1 MKQVLR
7 RLLQTPGFTAV
18 VVLTLAAG
26 IGANTAIF
34 SVVRGILLR
43 PLPYQDPDRVVSIA
57 NHSAFGRG
65 SLSVLEYLDVREQTT
80 RLAGIAAYSGG
91 DVTLAGG
98 DGRERVD
105 VGVVTPDFFRVLGVA
120 PRAGRF
126 FAPGDE
132 APGQDHV
139 VVLSHELWDRRFA
152 ADPSIV
158 GRDILIDDESF
169 RVVGVLPASFRF
181 ETRYDAY
188 LPLGFTAASLDPKA
202 RDRHWL
208 GVVARVPAGGGIVDL
223 NRDLAVVGAR
233 VTAAHRDV
241 YRDPQ
246 GWLPEARPLLEN
258 LVGDVRPSLWLL
270 AAAAALVLLIVCA
283 NVAGLL
289 LARATTRQRELSVR
303 AALGASR
310 RRLFGQLLGESLILS
325 ALGGGLGVLLA
336 LWGTDLLL
344 GLAPEGLPRLDE
356 IGVDGMVL
364 VFSVLVT
371 ALTAAI
377 FGLIPAWTA
386 SRVDL
391 GDALRAGGRGSS
403 GGKHPRRVRR
413 ALVVAETALALVL
426 VAAAALITRSF
437 GRLTSVDPGFRTDG
451 VLSLRVS
458 LPWPGDTATPE
469 AKAGLNRWFLE
480 ATDRLAALPGVTHA
494 GAISMLPLRD
504 GFTDRLIDIED
515 QPTAEGSQRPDAEYR
530 VVTPGYFETLGIPL
544 LEGRLLGRQDVAGG
558 QPVIV
563 VSREMAKTFWPRGD
577 ALGKRVRLYSPQGP
591 WVTIVGVVG
600 DVKDVA
606 LELAF
611 RPEMYF
617 PAAQASPVG
626 TMSLIVRGDLP
637 MAGLAAA
644 TRAEL
649 EGYDARQPVYD
660 VQPMSERLVGSLES
674 RRFVLVLFNLFAG
687 LALGLAALGLY
698 GVLAHAVADRRR
710 EIAMRVALGATRARV
725 LGLVAREGAV
735 LVGIGVV
742 LGIAGGLA
750 GVRLLE
756 HLLFEVR
763 PGDPLALLAAIAILL
778 AAALLALW
786 LPARRALRVEPMAA
800 LRDE

>member
-1 MKQVLR
+1 
-7 RLLQTPGFTAV
+7 
-18 VVLTLAAG
+18 
-26 IGANTAIF
+26 
-34 SVVRGILLR
+34 
-43 PLPYQDPDRVVSIA
+43 
-57 NHSAFGRG
+57 
-65 SLSVLEYLDVREQTT
+65 
-80 RLAGIAAYSGG
+80 
-91 DVTLAGG
+91 
-98 DGRERVD
+98 
-105 VGVVTPDFFRVLGVA
+105 
-120 PRAGRF
+120 
-126 FAPGDE
+126 
-132 APGQDHV
+132 
-139 VVLSHELWDRRFA
+139 
-152 ADPSIV
+152 
-158 GRDILIDDESF
+158 
-169 RVVGVLPASFRF
+169 
-181 ETRYDAY
+181 
-188 LPLGFTAASLDPKA
+188 
-202 RDRHWL
+202 
-208 GVVARVPAGGGIVDL
+208 
-223 NRDLAVVGAR
+223 

-494 GAISMLPLRD
+494 GANLHAAVARRLHRSPDRHRGPADRRGVAAPRRRIPRRHPRLLRD
-504 GFTDRLIDIED
+504 PRH
-515 QPTAEGSQRPDAEYR
+515 PA
-530 VVTPGYFETLGIPL
+530 
-544 LEGRLLGRQDVAGG
+544 
-558 QPVIV
+558 
-563 VSREMAKTFWPRGD
+563 PRGTAARPAGRRRRPAGD
-577 ALGKRVRLYSPQGP
+577 RGEPRDGEDVLAARRRLGKRVRLYSPQGP

-649 EGYDARQPVYD
+649 ERYDARQPVYD

-763 PGDPLALLAAIAILL
+763 PRRSAGSPRRHRDPPRRRAPRTLAARPPGPPRRAHGR
-778 AAALLALW
+778 
-786 LPARRALRVEPMAA
+786 PARRVADGVPALSARHRRVHELRDALTAESRALASRTSRSRSLRVSSAA
-800 LRDE
+800 R